1 MTKRKQKSTNQTNE
15 ENEKKTLKPKNDVVF
30 QRLFNKDNQK
40 ITKAFPEAM
49 LDEKIH
55 HMTINEDK
63 ELLSDTLDKKTGIL
77 DLQIDVNNTEK
88 VDVEVQLVERS
99 NLPER
104 LLFYFS
110 KLYLKG
116 IGKGEDYRVAKR
128 VVLIAIID
136 YNLKIEIE
144 DKKMET
150 IWQIVEK
157 NHPKTILT
165 NKFEIHILELEK
177 VKEEYKKNKE
187 NKKAQWLLFLDD
199 PETEE
204 VKKIME
210 KNEDVKEAVIEV
222 RKLSQDEQLQ
232 REAELREKAIMDE
245 KAIYQAGLDN
255 GKEEG
260 RAEGRAEGHEEGR
273 AEGEKIGHT
282 KAIKEMA
289 KKLLKQDMKIET
301 IAEITGLTIEEIEK
315 LKEE

>member
-40 ITKAFPEAM
+40 ITKAFAEAM

-204 VKKIME
+204 VKEIME

-301 IAEITGLTIEEIEK
+301 IAEITGLTIEEIEA
-315 LKEE
+315 L

>member
-1 MTKRKQKSTNQTNE
+1 MVQILLNFTIILQITKVIE
-15 ENEKKTLKPKNDVVF
+15 YI

-40 ITKAFPEAM
+40 ITKAFAEAM

-116 IGKGEDYRVAKR
+116 IGKGEDYRIAKR

-204 VKKIME
+204 VKEIME

-260 RAEGRAEGHEEGR
+260 EKLGRKKGR
-273 AEGEKIGHT
+273 VET
-282 KAIKEMA
+282 MKEVA
-289 KKLLKQDMKIET
+289 KKLLKQNMNIENV
-301 IAEITGLTIEEIEK
+301 AEITGLTIEEIEK
-315 LKEE
+315 LR

>member
-40 ITKAFPEAM
+40 ITKAFAEAM

-204 VKKIME
+204 VKEIMG

-260 RAEGRAEGHEEGR
+260 RAEG
-273 AEGEKIGHT
+273 EKIGHT

-301 IAEITGLTIEEIEK
+301 IAEITGLTIEEIEA
-315 LKEE
+315 L

>member
-1 MTKRKQKSTNQTNE
+1 MYNKLVQILLNFTIILQITKVIE
-15 ENEKKTLKPKNDVVF
+15 YF

-40 ITKAFPEAM
+40 ITKAFAEAM

-116 IGKGEDYRVAKR
+116 IGKGEDYRIAKR

-204 VKKIME
+204 VKEIME

-260 RAEGRAEGHEEGR
+260 EKLGRKKGR
-273 AEGEKIGHT
+273 VET
-282 KAIKEMA
+282 MKEVA
-289 KKLLKQDMKIET
+289 RKLLKQNMNIENV
-301 IAEITGLTIEEIEK
+301 AEITGLTIEEIEK
-315 LKEE
+315 LR

>member
-1 MTKRKQKSTNQTNE
+1 MTEKEENLTNQTNE
-15 ENEKKTLKPKNDVVF
+15 ENVKKTLKPKNDVVF

-40 ITKAFPEAM
+40 ITKAFAEAM

-116 IGKGEDYRVAKR
+116 IGKGEDYRIAKR

-199 PETEE
+199 PETKE
-204 VKKIME
+204 VKEIME

-222 RKLSQDEQLQ
+222 LKLSQDEQLQ

-260 RAEGRAEGHEEGR
+260 EKLGRKKGR
-273 AEGEKIGHT
+273 VET
-282 KAIKEMA
+282 MKEVA
-289 KKLLKQDMKIET
+289 KKLLKQNMNIENV
-301 IAEITGLTIEEIEK
+301 AEITGLTIEEIEK
-315 LKEE
+315 LR

>member
-15 ENEKKTLKPKNDVVF
+15 ENVKKTLKPKNDVVF
-30 QRLFNKDNQK
+30 QRLFSKDNQK
-40 ITKAFPEAM
+40 ITKAFAEAM

-204 VKKIME
+204 VKEIME

-245 KAIYQAGLDN
+245 KAKYQAGLDN

-301 IAEITGLTIEEIEK
+301 IAEITGLTIEEIEA
-315 LKEE
+315 L

>member
-15 ENEKKTLKPKNDVVF
+15 ENVKKTLKPKNDVVF

-40 ITKAFPEAM
+40 ITKAFAEAM

-116 IGKGEDYRVAKR
+116 IGKGEDYRIAKR

-204 VKKIME
+204 VKEIME

-260 RAEGRAEGHEEGR
+260 RAEGHEEGR

>member
-1 MTKRKQKSTNQTNE
+1 
-15 ENEKKTLKPKNDVVF
+15 
-30 QRLFNKDNQK
+30 
-40 ITKAFPEAM
+40 
-49 LDEKIH
+49 
-55 HMTINEDK
+55 
-63 ELLSDTLDKKTGIL
+63 
-77 DLQIDVNNTEK
+77 
-88 VDVEVQLVERS
+88 
-99 NLPER
+99 
-104 LLFYFS
+104 
-110 KLYLKG
+110 
-116 IGKGEDYRVAKR
+116 
-128 VVLIAIID
+128 
-136 YNLKIEIE
+136 
-144 DKKMET
+144 MET

-177 VKEEYKKNKE
+177 VKEEYKKNKD

-204 VKKIME
+204 VKEIME

-260 RAEGRAEGHEEGR
+260 RAEG
-273 AEGEKIGHT
+273 EKIGHT

-301 IAEITGLTIEEIEK
+301 IAEITGLTIEEIEA
-315 LKEE
+315 L

>member
-1 MTKRKQKSTNQTNE
+1 MYNKLVQILLNFTIILQITKVIE
-15 ENEKKTLKPKNDVVF
+15 YF
-30 QRLFNKDNQK
+30 QSLFNKDNQK
-40 ITKAFPEAM
+40 ITKAFAEAM

-116 IGKGEDYRVAKR
+116 IGKGEDYRIAKR

-199 PETEE
+199 PETKE
-204 VKKIME
+204 VKEIME

-260 RAEGRAEGHEEGR
+260 RAEGHEEGR

>member
-15 ENEKKTLKPKNDVVF
+15 ENVKKTLKPKNDVVF

-40 ITKAFPEAM
+40 ITKAFAEAM

-116 IGKGEDYRVAKR
+116 IGKGEDYRIAKR

-204 VKKIME
+204 VKEIME

-260 RAEGRAEGHEEGR
+260 RAEGHEEGR

-301 IAEITGLTIEEIEK
+301 IAEITGLTIEEIEA
-315 LKEE
+315 L

>member
-1 MTKRKQKSTNQTNE
+1 MYNKLVQILLNFTIILQITKVIE
-15 ENEKKTLKPKNDVVF
+15 YI

-40 ITKAFPEAM
+40 ITKAFAEAM

-116 IGKGEDYRVAKR
+116 IGKGEDYRIAKR

-204 VKKIME
+204 VKEIME

-260 RAEGRAEGHEEGR
+260 EKLGRKKGR
-273 AEGEKIGHT
+273 VET
-282 KAIKEMA
+282 MKEVA
-289 KKLLKQDMKIET
+289 KKLLKQNMNIENV
-301 IAEITGLTIEEIEK
+301 AEITGLTIEEIEK
-315 LKEE
+315 LR

>member
-1 MTKRKQKSTNQTNE
+1 MRNCLVSC
-15 ENEKKTLKPKNDVVF
+15 
-30 QRLFNKDNQK
+30 R
-40 ITKAFPEAM
+40 
-49 LDEKIH
+49 
-55 HMTINEDK
+55 
-63 ELLSDTLDKKTGIL
+63 
-77 DLQIDVNNTEK
+77 NN
-88 VDVEVQLVERS
+88 
-99 NLPER
+99 
-104 LLFYFS
+104 
-110 KLYLKG
+110 
-116 IGKGEDYRVAKR
+116 
-128 VVLIAIID
+128 
-136 YNLKIEIE
+136 E

-204 VKKIME
+204 VKEIME

-301 IAEITGLTIEEIEK
+301 IAEITGLTIEEIEA
-315 LKEE
+315 L

>member
-15 ENEKKTLKPKNDVVF
+15 ENVKKTLKPKNDVVF

-40 ITKAFPEAM
+40 ITKAFAEAM

-63 ELLSDTLDKKTGIL
+63 ELLSDTL
-77 DLQIDVNNTEK
+77 
-88 VDVEVQLVERS
+88 
-99 NLPER
+99 
-104 LLFYFS
+104 
-110 KLYLKG
+110 
-116 IGKGEDYRVAKR
+116 
-128 VVLIAIID
+128 
-136 YNLKIEIE
+136 

-177 VKEEYKKNKE
+177 VKEEYKKNKD

-204 VKKIME
+204 VKEIME

-260 RAEGRAEGHEEGR
+260 EKLGRKKGR
-273 AEGEKIGHT
+273 VET
-282 KAIKEMA
+282 MKEVA
-289 KKLLKQDMKIET
+289 KKLLKQNMNIENV
-301 IAEITGLTIEEIEK
+301 AEITGLTIEDIEK

>member
-15 ENEKKTLKPKNDVVF
+15 ENVKKTLKPKNDVVF

-40 ITKAFPEAM
+40 ITKAFAEAM

-116 IGKGEDYRVAKR
+116 IGKGEDYRIAKR

-204 VKKIME
+204 VKEIME

-260 RAEGRAEGHEEGR
+260 EKLGRKKGR
-273 AEGEKIGHT
+273 VET
-282 KAIKEMA
+282 MKEVA
-289 KKLLKQDMKIET
+289 KKLLKQNMNIENV
-301 IAEITGLTIEEIEK
+301 AEITGLTIEEIEK
-315 LKEE
+315 LR

>member
-1 MTKRKQKSTNQTNE
+1 MVQILLNFTIILQITKVIE
-15 ENEKKTLKPKNDVVF
+15 YF
-30 QRLFNKDNQK
+30 QSLFNKDNQK
-40 ITKAFPEAM
+40 ITKAFAEAM

-116 IGKGEDYRVAKR
+116 IGKGEDYRIAKR

-199 PETEE
+199 PETKE
-204 VKKIME
+204 VKEIME

-260 RAEGRAEGHEEGR
+260 EKLGRKKGR
-273 AEGEKIGHT
+273 VET
-282 KAIKEMA
+282 MKEVA
-289 KKLLKQDMKIET
+289 RKLLKQNMNIENV
-301 IAEITGLTIEEIEK
+301 AEITGLTIEEIEK
-315 LKEE
+315 LR

>member
-1 MTKRKQKSTNQTNE
+1 MVQILLNFTIILQITKVIE
-15 ENEKKTLKPKNDVVF
+15 YF
-30 QRLFNKDNQK
+30 QSLFNKDNQK
-40 ITKAFPEAM
+40 ITKAFAEAM

-116 IGKGEDYRVAKR
+116 IGKGEDYRIAKR

-199 PETEE
+199 PETKE
-204 VKKIME
+204 VKEIME
-210 KNEDVKEAVIEV
+210 KNEDIKEAVIEV
-222 RKLSQDEQLQ
+222 RRLSQDEQLQ

-260 RAEGRAEGHEEGR
+260 EKLGRKKGR
-273 AEGEKIGHT
+273 VET
-282 KAIKEMA
+282 MKEVA
-289 KKLLKQDMKIET
+289 KKLLKQNMNIENV
-301 IAEITGLTIEEIEK
+301 AEITGLTIEEIEK
-315 LKEE
+315 LR

>member
-1 MTKRKQKSTNQTNE
+1 MTEKEENLTNQTNE
-15 ENEKKTLKPKNDVVF
+15 ENVKKTLKPKNDVVF

-40 ITKAFPEAM
+40 ITKAFAEAM

-116 IGKGEDYRVAKR
+116 IGKGEDYRIAKR

-204 VKKIME
+204 VKEIME

-301 IAEITGLTIEEIEK
+301 IAEITGLTIEEIEA
-315 LKEE
+315 L

>member
-15 ENEKKTLKPKNDVVF
+15 ENVKKTLKPKNDVVF

-40 ITKAFPEAM
+40 ITKAFAEAM

-116 IGKGEDYRVAKR
+116 IGKGEDYRIAKR

-199 PETEE
+199 PETKE
-204 VKKIME
+204 VKEIME

-222 RKLSQDEQLQ
+222 RKLSQDEKLQ
-232 REAELREKAIMDE
+232 REAELRAIMDE

-260 RAEGRAEGHEEGR
+260 EKLGRKKGR
-273 AEGEKIGHT
+273 VET
-282 KAIKEMA
+282 MKEVA
-289 KKLLKQDMKIET
+289 KKLLKQNMKIEN

-315 LKEE
+315 LK

>member
-15 ENEKKTLKPKNDVVF
+15 ENVKKTLKPKNDVVF

-40 ITKAFPEAM
+40 ITKAFAEAM

-204 VKKIME
+204 VKEIME

-301 IAEITGLTIEEIEK
+301 IAEITGLTIEEIEA
-315 LKEE
+315 L

>member
-1 MTKRKQKSTNQTNE
+1 MVQILLNFTIILQITKVIE
-15 ENEKKTLKPKNDVVF
+15 YF

-40 ITKAFPEAM
+40 ITKAFAEAM

-116 IGKGEDYRVAKR
+116 IGKGEDYRIAKR

-136 YNLKIEIE
+136 YNLKIKIE

-199 PETEE
+199 PETKE
-204 VKKIME
+204 VKEIME

-260 RAEGRAEGHEEGR
+260 EKLGRKKGR
-273 AEGEKIGHT
+273 VET
-282 KAIKEMA
+282 MKEVA
-289 KKLLKQDMKIET
+289 KKLLKQNMNIENV
-301 IAEITGLTIEEIEK
+301 AEITGLTIEEIEK
-315 LKEE
+315 LR

>member
-1 MTKRKQKSTNQTNE
+1 MVQILLNFTIILQITKVIE
-15 ENEKKTLKPKNDVVF
+15 YF
-30 QRLFNKDNQK
+30 QSLFNKDNQK
-40 ITKAFPEAM
+40 ITKAFAEAM

-116 IGKGEDYRVAKR
+116 IGKGEDYRIAKR

-199 PETEE
+199 PETKE
-204 VKKIME
+204 VKEIME

-260 RAEGRAEGHEEGR
+260 EKLGRKKGR
-273 AEGEKIGHT
+273 VET
-282 KAIKEMA
+282 MKEVA
-289 KKLLKQDMKIET
+289 KYNIPINVD
-301 IAEITGLTIEEIEK
+301 TIEKGYPI
-315 LKEE
+315 LCA

>member
-15 ENEKKTLKPKNDVVF
+15 ENVKKTLKPKNDVVF

-40 ITKAFPEAM
+40 ITKAFAEAM

-116 IGKGEDYRVAKR
+116 IGKGEDYRIAKR

-204 VKKIME
+204 VKEIME

-222 RKLSQDEQLQ
+222 LKLSQDEQLQ

-260 RAEGRAEGHEEGR
+260 EKLGRKKGR
-273 AEGEKIGHT
+273 VET
-282 KAIKEMA
+282 MKEVA
-289 KKLLKQDMKIET
+289 KKLLKQNMNIENV
-301 IAEITGLTIEEIEK
+301 AEITGLTIEEIEK
-315 LKEE
+315 LR

>member
-1 MTKRKQKSTNQTNE
+1 M
-15 ENEKKTLKPKNDVVF
+15 ND
-30 QRLFNKDNQK
+30 Q
-40 ITKAFPEAM
+40 
-49 LDEKIH
+49 
-55 HMTINEDK
+55 
-63 ELLSDTLDKKTGIL
+63 
-77 DLQIDVNNTEK
+77 
-88 VDVEVQLVERS
+88 
-99 NLPER
+99 
-104 LLFYFS
+104 
-110 KLYLKG
+110 
-116 IGKGEDYRVAKR
+116 
-128 VVLIAIID
+128 
-136 YNLKIEIE
+136 
-144 DKKMET
+144 KMET
-150 IWQIVEK
+150 IWKIIEE

-204 VKKIME
+204 VKEIME

-260 RAEGRAEGHEEGR
+260 RAEG
-273 AEGEKIGHT
+273 EKIGHT

>member
-1 MTKRKQKSTNQTNE
+1 MVQILLNFTIILQITKVIE
-15 ENEKKTLKPKNDVVF
+15 YF
-30 QRLFNKDNQK
+30 QSLFNKDNQK
-40 ITKAFPEAM
+40 ITKAFAEAM

-116 IGKGEDYRVAKR
+116 IGKGEDYRIAKR

-199 PETEE
+199 PETKELKE
-204 VKKIME
+204 IME

-260 RAEGRAEGHEEGR
+260 EKLGRKKGR
-273 AEGEKIGHT
+273 VET
-282 KAIKEMA
+282 MKEVA
-289 KKLLKQDMKIET
+289 KKLLKQNMNIENV
-301 IAEITGLTIEEIEK
+301 AEITGLTIEEIEK
-315 LKEE
+315 LR

>member
-1 MTKRKQKSTNQTNE
+1 MTEKEENLTNQTNE
-15 ENEKKTLKPKNDVVF
+15 ENAKKTLKPKNDVVF

-40 ITKAFPEAM
+40 ITKAFAEAM

-116 IGKGEDYRVAKR
+116 IGKGEDYRIAKR

-199 PETEE
+199 PETKE
-204 VKKIME
+204 VKEIME

-260 RAEGRAEGHEEGR
+260 EKLGRKKGR
-273 AEGEKIGHT
+273 VET
-282 KAIKEMA
+282 MKEVA
-289 KKLLKQDMKIET
+289 KKLIKQNMNIENV
-301 IAEITGLTIEEIEK
+301 AEITGLTIEEIEK
-315 LKEE
+315 LR

>member
-1 MTKRKQKSTNQTNE
+1 MYNKLVQILLNFTIILQITKVIE
-15 ENEKKTLKPKNDVVF
+15 YI

-40 ITKAFPEAM
+40 ITKAFAEAM

-99 NLPER
+99 NLPKR

-110 KLYLKG
+110 KLYLKE
-116 IGKGEDYRVAKR
+116 IGKGEDYRIAKR

-199 PETEE
+199 PETKE
-204 VKKIME
+204 VKEIME

-222 RKLSQDEQLQ
+222 LKLSQDEQLQ

-260 RAEGRAEGHEEGR
+260 EKLGRKKGR
-273 AEGEKIGHT
+273 VET
-282 KAIKEMA
+282 MKEVA
-289 KKLLKQDMKIET
+289 KKLLKQNMNIENV
-301 IAEITGLTIEEIEK
+301 AEITGLTIEEIEK
-315 LKEE
+315 LR

>member
-1 MTKRKQKSTNQTNE
+1 MYNKLVQILLNFTIILQITKVIE
-15 ENEKKTLKPKNDVVF
+15 YF
-30 QRLFNKDNQK
+30 QSLFNKDNQK
-40 ITKAFPEAM
+40 ITKAFAEAM

-116 IGKGEDYRVAKR
+116 IGKGEDYRIAKR

-204 VKKIME
+204 VKEIME

-260 RAEGRAEGHEEGR
+260 RAEGHEEGR

-301 IAEITGLTIEEIEK
+301 IAEITGLTIEEIEA
-315 LKEE
+315 L